1 MTANYRYIND
11 VTGKRNKYFKRRHKM
26 ARYELGAIYE
36 IDAGKKSYYARL
48 LNCDLYGIFEP
59 VSGEISEEA
68 FENTPY
74 RLYISTGSYA
84 VKRGIWRKLFPSPD
98 KTDIERWSHP
108 LHLVV
113 FTPWDIE
120 GALNRRTSF
129 DKYGHTEI
137 VDEKTYIQCLK
148 QGFISIIQPM
158 YEKVPQFLNNYYDDW
173 PASEI
178 YSDVLIGTGTP
189 EHQQKQMNNLKK
201 LGFDVSK

>member
-1 MTANYRYIND
+1 
-11 VTGKRNKYFKRRHKM
+11 M

-36 IDAGKKSYYARL
+36 IDAGEKSYYARL
-48 LNCDLYGIFEP
+48 LNYNLYGVFEP
-59 VSGEISEEA
+59 IQSEILEKYGEISEEA

-84 VKRGIWRKLFPSPD
+84 VKRGFWRKLFPSPD

-137 VDEKTYIQCLK
+137 LDEKTYIQCLK

-158 YEKVPQFLNNYYDDW
+158 YEKIPQFLNNYYDDW

-178 YSDVLIGTGTP
+178 YSDVLTGIGAA
-189 EHQQKQMNNLKK
+189 EYQQKQMSNLKK
-201 LGFDVSK
+201 LGFDVYEYQHKRG

>member
-1 MTANYRYIND
+1 
-11 VTGKRNKYFKRRHKM
+11 M

-36 IDAGKKSYYARL
+36 IDAGEKSYYARL
-48 LNCDLYGIFEP
+48 LNCDLYGVFAP
-59 VSGEISEEA
+59 LSGEISEES

-98 KTDIERWSHP
+98 KTDVERWSHP

-137 VDEKTYIQCLK
+137 LDEKTYIQCLK

-158 YEKVPQFLNNYYDDW
+158 YEKIPQFLNNYYDDW
-173 PASEI
+173 PVSEI
-178 YSDVLIGTGTP
+178 YNDVLISTGTT
-189 EHQQKQMNNLKK
+189 EHQQKQMNNLKR
-201 LGFDVSK
+201 LGFDVYEYQHKRG

>member
-1 MTANYRYIND
+1 
-11 VTGKRNKYFKRRHKM
+11 M

-36 IDAGKKSYYARL
+36 IDAGEKSYYARL
-48 LNCDLYGIFEP
+48 LNCDLYGVFAP
-59 VSGEISEEA
+59 LSGEISEEA

-84 VKRGIWRKLFPSPD
+84 VKRGFWKKLFPSPD
-98 KTDIERWSHP
+98 KTDIERWSRP

-137 VDEKTYIQCLK
+137 LDEKTYIQCLK

-158 YEKVPQFLNNYYDDW
+158 YEKIPQFLNNYYDDW

-178 YSDVLIGTGTP
+178 YSDVLTGTGTA
-189 EHQQKQMNNLKK
+189 EHQQKQMSNLKK
-201 LGFDVSK
+201 IGFDVSKYHHKRGIKGLNYDLKKEVK